1 MNILDAILLG
11 IVEGITEFLP
21 ISSTGHMILASH
33 ILNIGADAFTKSF
46 EIIIQ
51 LGAILAVV
59 YLYRKKVFRNFK
71 LMCKV
76 GVAFLPTA
84 IIGLALYSF
93 VKKYLLGNIYVV
105 IASLFVGGVII
116 LLFEKIYAGN
126 NQSNKPDREIHE
138 KLSGE
143 LSGTQDG
150 ELGGTSNYDS
160 NLDENSITIK
170 QAIYIGIFQ
179 AIAVIPGV
187 SRSAATI
194 IGGQILGL
202 SRKVIV
208 EFSFLL
214 AIPVMFAA
222 TFLDIYKNHDVFSGD
237 QILLLSIGF
246 VTAFFVA
253 LFAIKTFLT
262 YIQKHSFAVFGVYRI
277 VLAIIFFG
285 VLYFV

>member
-1 MNILDAILLG
+1 MQSMNIFDAVLLG

-21 ISSTGHMILASH
+21 ISSTGHMILVSH
-33 ILNIGADAFTKSF
+33 ILNIGADTFTKSF

-59 YLYRKKVFRNFK
+59 FIYRQKVFKNFR
-71 LMCKV
+71 LMFKV

-93 VKKYLLGNIYVV
+93 AKKYLLGDVRIVV
-105 IASLFVGGVII
+105 ASLFIGGIII
-116 LLFEKIYAGN
+116 LLFERKYGQQDSKNISRTNMGDANVN
-126 NQSNKPDREIHE
+126 NTNNTERQVV
-138 KLSGE
+138 
-143 LSGTQDG
+143 
-150 ELGGTSNYDS
+150 
-160 NLDENSITIK
+160 LDENSVSIK
-170 QAIYIGIFQ
+170 QALYIGLFQ
-179 AIAVIPGV
+179 SIAIIPGV

-202 SRKVIV
+202 SRTVIV

-214 AIPVMFAA
+214 AIPVMLAA
-222 TFLDIYKNHDVFSGD
+222 ASLDLYKHHESFSSD
-237 QILLLSIGF
+237 QFGLLVVGF

-253 LFAIKTFLT
+253 LLAIKTFLS

-277 VLAIIFFG
+277 LLAIIFAG